1 MKRRKSEP
9 RNRNKGEKLVT
20 GQVRWLTPGI
30 PTQEELGAWNPGSEG
45 GGAGGPLGGRGE
57 QIT

>member
-1 MKRRKSEP
+1 M
-9 RNRNKGEKLVT
+9 GEKLVT

-30 PTQEELGAWNPGSEG
+30 PTQEELGAWNLGSEE
-45 GGAGGPLGGRGE
+45 GGAGGPLGGGGE